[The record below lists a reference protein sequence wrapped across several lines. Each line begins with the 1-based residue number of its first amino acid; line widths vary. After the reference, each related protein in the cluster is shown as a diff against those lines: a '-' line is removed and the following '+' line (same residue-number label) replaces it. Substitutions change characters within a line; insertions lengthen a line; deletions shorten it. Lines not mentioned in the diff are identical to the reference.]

1 MTQTPIA
8 TTFIDYEDLKDRLY
22 GIGYNLMSFC
32 ESVSISPSAVTKWK
46 TVGVSYRYIA
56 LLEYLE
62 SLHTL
67 NEKHQKI
74 AFKHL
79 SHDRHRI
86 SA

>member
-1 MTQTPIA
+1 MTQTPI
-8 TTFIDYEDLKDRLY
+8 TTTLIAYEDFKDRLY
-22 GIGYNLMSFC
+22 GIGYSLRSFC
-32 ESVSISPSAVTKWK
+32 EAVSILPSAVIKWK
-46 TVGVSYRYIA
+46 NVGVSYRYIA

-74 AFKHL
+74 NFKRLNQEH
-79 SHDRHRI
+79 HRV

>member
-1 MTQTPIA
+1 MTQTPI
-8 TTFIDYEDLKDRLY
+8 TTTLIAYEDFKDRLY
-22 GIGYNLMSFC
+22 GIGYSLRSFC
-32 ESVSISPSAVTKWK
+32 EAVSILPIAVTKWK

-67 NEKHQKI
+67 NEKHQKT

-79 SHDRHRI
+79 NREPHKV

>member
-1 MTQTPIA
+1 MTQTPTTTILIA
-8 TTFIDYEDLKDRLY
+8 YEDFKDRLY
-22 GIGYNLMSFC
+22 GIGYNLRSFC
-32 ESVSISPSAVTKWK
+32 EAVSIATSTVTKWK

-79 SHDRHRI
+79 DHERHKA